1 MPKTEPFNKYADEYE
16 EWFEKNKFVY
26 LSELEAVK
34 QFIPKKGRGL
44 EIGVGSGRF
53 VEPLGVEEGIDPSQ
67 EMREIAQKRGIK
79 VYEGVA
85 EDLPFKNESF
95 DYLLMITTICFVD
108 DINASFREAYR
119 VLKPQGLFIIGFVD
133 KKSPLG
139 ERYLQHKEEN
149 VFYKQATFYSCE
161 EVIKLLKKYNF
172 SHLEIIQTV
181 FGRLE
186 KINSL
191 QNFKPGHGKGGFV
204 VIKAEK

>member
-1 MPKTEPFNKYADEYE
+1 MPKIEPFNKYADKYE

-26 LSELEAVK
+26 LSELRAIK
-34 QFIPKKGRGL
+34 QLIPKKGRGL
-44 EIGVGSGRF
+44 EISVGSGRF
-53 VEPLGVEEGIDPSQ
+53 AEPLGIEEGIDPSQ
-67 EMREIAQKRGIK
+67 EMREIAQIRGIK

-85 EDLPFKNESF
+85 ENLPFKNESF

-108 DINASFREAYR
+108 DINASFKEAYR
-119 VLKPQGLFIIGFVD
+119 VLKPKGLFIIGFVD

-139 ERYLQHKEEN
+139 ERYLQYKEEN

-161 EVIKLLKKYNF
+161 EVIALLKEYNF
-172 SHLEIIQTV
+172 SNLEVVQTV

-186 KINSL
+186 KIKET
-191 QNFKPGHGKGGFV
+191 QNFKPGYGKGGFV